1 MVLHFCRILLDLG
14 SEKCYSE
21 VSHALSKF
29 TYQVLFKMGKVF
41 VNLMRQIL
49 YEWEKIYGAD

>member
-1 MVLHFCRILLDLG
+1 MVLHFCRILLGSG

-21 VSHALSKF
+21 VFHALSKF
-29 TYQVLFKMGKVF
+29 TYQVLFKMGIVF

-49 YEWEKIYGAD
+49 YEWEKSYGAN